1 MKSFPLSICIIKPAD
16 IFHAVEIHR
25 LIPND
30 SFLITFRVCVTLPWA
45 SDLFLCV
52 PQIHSFGFG
61 SFPPAEGSD
70 LQMTFTQ
77 PFPEPPFINPTGL
90 QLRAVWLHFTNFES
104 KYGHDFAHL
113 IFVLRISHTDA
124 KRNALPCSLHIYAIQ
139 NIKWGFPETN
149 MASNSLYANTIQ
161 LNMKAVVQV

>member
-124 KRNALPCSLHIYAIQ
+124 KRSALPCSLHIYAIQ
-139 NIKWGFPETN
+139 NIK
-149 MASNSLYANTIQ
+149 
-161 LNMKAVVQV
+161 

>member
-1 MKSFPLSICIIKPAD
+1 MDLFVLKSYQFAYIIFVFILKYNFYKYMIFIKPAD

-30 SFLITFRVCVTLPWA
+30 SFLITFRECVTLPWA
-45 SDLFLCV
+45 SFLFLCV
-52 PQIHSFGFG
+52 PQIHSFSFG

-77 PFPEPPFINPTGL
+77 PFPGPPFINPTGL
-90 QLRAVWLHFTNFES
+90 QLRAVWLHFTHCEW

-113 IFVLRISHTDA
+113 IFV
-124 KRNALPCSLHIYAIQ
+124 ALYLV
-139 NIKWGFPETN
+139 
-149 MASNSLYANTIQ
+149 LYTF
-161 LNMKAVVQV
+161 M